1 MKLCTFVYKN
11 LEYVGLLAGEDIVA
25 DITTA
30 YAAYLYDRG
39 EANAYPLANVLAP
52 PSMLRIIEGGQS
64 SLNAMREAASF
75 LTGKPDL
82 TGPRGEKIYYSLNE
96 IKLRA
101 PIPRPPKILAPALNH
116 RQAWDRVLRPGTTP
130 HPVYFVKLST
140 CVTGPYDPV
149 EIPDVGVVG
158 SEIEVGAVVSRK
170 GKNIPVEKAEEY
182 IFGYTVHNDIT
193 AHELRDKEEWI
204 TIKST
209 ALEGKEMKVTY
220 AGRYKC
226 FDTFAPMGPWL
237 VTRDEIPD
245 IHNCAM
251 EARLKGEPVQKG
263 STADMVFK
271 FPELLS
277 YFSMAH
283 TLEPGDILSS
293 GTCAFAPGWN
303 LSTVDLRKIGGV
315 LESEVAGIG
324 TLKNPIKPI

>member
-11 LEYVGLLAGEDIVA
+11 VEHTGFLVGNGKVV
-25 DITTA
+25 DITVG
-30 YAAYLYDRG
+30 YATYLHDRG
-39 EANAYPLANVLAP
+39 EANAYPLANILTP
-52 PSMLRIIEGGQS
+52 PSMLKIIESGNS
-64 SLNAMREAASF
+64 SIRAIGETMEF
-75 LTGKPDL
+75 LKGKPDL
-82 TGPRGEKIYYSLNE
+82 KGPREDKIYYSLDE
-96 IKLRA
+96 IRLGA

-116 RQAWDRVLRPGTTP
+116 KQAWDRVLRPGTTP

-140 CVTGPYDPV
+140 CVTGPYDPI

-158 SEIEVGAVVSRK
+158 SEIEVGLVVGRK
-170 GKNIPVEKAEEY
+170 GKNIPIEKAEEY
-182 IFGYTVHNDIT
+182 IFGYTIHNDIT

-209 ALEGKEMKVTY
+209 SLEGKEMKVTY

-237 VTRDEIPD
+237 VTRDEIPNID
-245 IHNCAM
+245 DCAM
-251 EARLKGEPVQKG
+251 VARLKGEPIQKG

-277 YFSMAH
+277 YFSGAH

-303 LSTVDLRKIGGV
+303 LRNVDLRKIGGV
-315 LESEVAGIG
+315 LESEVEGIG
-324 TLKNPIKPI
+324 VMKNPIKAI

>member
-1 MKLCTFVYKN
+1 MKLCTFTYQH
-11 LEYVGLLAGEDIVA
+11 LECVGLLVEEDNVA
-25 DITTA
+25 NVTAA
-30 YAAYLYDRG
+30 YAAYLCDRG
-39 EANAYPLANVLAP
+39 EANAYPLANVLTP
-52 PSMLRIIEGGQS
+52 PSMLRIIEGGAS
-64 SLNAMREAASF
+64 SLKAIQETMEFCRA
-75 LTGKPDL
+75 KPDL
-82 TGPRGEKIYYSLNE
+82 KGPREERIFYSLNE
-96 IKLRA
+96 IGLRA

-116 RQAWDRVLRPGTTP
+116 KQAWDRVLRPGTTP
-130 HPVYFVKLST
+130 HPVYFIKLST
-140 CVTGPYDPV
+140 CVTGPYDPI

-158 SEIEVGAVVSRK
+158 SEVEVGAVVSRK

-209 ALEGKEMKVTY
+209 SLEGKEMKVTY

-263 STADMVFK
+263 STADMVFT

-277 YFSMAH
+277 YFSGAH

-303 LSTVDLRKIGGV
+303 LSNVDLRKIGGI

-324 TLKNPIKPI
+324 TLKNPIKLI